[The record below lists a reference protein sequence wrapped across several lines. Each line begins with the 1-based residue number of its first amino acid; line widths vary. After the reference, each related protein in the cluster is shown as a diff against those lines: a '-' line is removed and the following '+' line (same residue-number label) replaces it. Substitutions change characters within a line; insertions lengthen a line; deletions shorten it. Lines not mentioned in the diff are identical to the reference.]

1 MEFSC
6 GHEPIDTVRSARSNP
21 QEALLPA
28 ASHLLHIDSFNAF
41 VRNAI
46 SAILEVKPKRC
57 HVRCGE
63 DWVCIV
69 LSVKNFNIGY
79 PTVPLQEERFSTLL
93 PRECR
98 EKGVTYAAPVFASF
112 SLGVGESQSTIVT
125 RSIGQLPIMVRS
137 NR

>member
-1 MEFSC
+1 MEFGC
-6 GHEPIDTVRSARSNP
+6 GPIEVVRSAPTNR

-28 ASHLLHIDSFNAF
+28 ASHLLHIDSFDAF
-41 VRNAI
+41 VLKAT
-46 SAILEVKPKRC
+46 SAMLEIEPKHC
-57 HVRCGE
+57 HLRCGE
-63 DWVCIV
+63 ESVRIV

-79 PTVPLQEERFSTLL
+79 PTVPLCEERPLSLL

-98 EKGVTYAAPVFASF
+98 ERGFTYSAPMFASF
-112 SLGVGESQSTIVT
+112 SMSVGESQSTTVT